1 MLREAERLSGLVAAE
16 WTKWTST
23 SLLVRYVGTGVA
35 LSVGSAALIAVAKD
49 QVNDYC
55 AEPGHDCSNPPIGAD
70 NTIATAGIMGDG
82 TPGAGLIAL
91 MLLGATCVLT
101 EHRYGTI
108 GTAFFATPQRWR
120 VLIAKVGVAAG
131 VAFVAMLIAAPL
143 SSLVFKLLGG
153 SAADAV
159 EPWSAQTALISLRT
173 AAVVALAAAG
183 AVGVAAALRNA
194 MGVIG
199 LIVLWP
205 LVVEPLLPSML
216 PGSADVVAGLMPFAN
231 ARYFIGLG
239 SADVDFLW
247 GEVVAGGYFAIVMI
261 AVVGVGVAMTERA
274 NVR

>member
-23 SLLVRYVGTGVA
+23 SVLIRYGGAGVA
-35 LSVGSAALIAVAKD
+35 LSIGITALIAVAMS
-49 QVNDYC
+49 QANDYC
-55 AEPGHDCSNPPIGAD
+55 AEPGHDCSSPPIEAD
-70 NTIATAGIMGDG
+70 NVIATAGIMGDG

-91 MLLGATCVLT
+91 MLLGATCVLV
-101 EHRYGTI
+101 EYRYGTI

-120 VLIAKVGVAAG
+120 VILAKVGLTAG
-131 VAFVAMLIAAPL
+131 VAFAAMLIAAPL

-153 SAADAV
+153 NAADAV

-183 AVGVAAALRNA
+183 AVGVAAAIRNSL
-194 MGVIG
+194 GVIG

-205 LVVEPLLPSML
+205 LVIEPLLPSMI
-216 PGSADVVAGLMPFAN
+216 PGAADVAMGLLPFAN

-239 SADVDFLW
+239 GSEVDFLW
-247 GEVVAGGYFAIVMI
+247 GQMAAGAYFAVVMA
-261 AVVGVGVAMTERA
+261 AVVGSGVATTERA
-274 NVR
+274 NIG